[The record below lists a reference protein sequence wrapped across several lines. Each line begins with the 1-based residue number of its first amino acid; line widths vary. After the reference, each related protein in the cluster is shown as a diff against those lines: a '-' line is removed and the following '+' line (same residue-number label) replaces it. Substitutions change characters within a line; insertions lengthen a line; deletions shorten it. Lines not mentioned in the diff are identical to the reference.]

1 MNIVALLSLLSTI
14 IGDMPKVLAAVAF
27 LVKAIGDAEATG
39 QTGEQKL
46 AAVLND
52 FEAFLLAAA
61 PTWAGEFQTI
71 AADVEAAVGDV
82 VALYNDF
89 AHAAPLVAAAVKP
102 APVVVRQV
110 VAAPA
115 PPVPSPI
122 LQAPIGGLSSAAGV
136 IG

>member
-1 MNIVALLSLLSTI
+1 MNIFSLIPTLFTI
-14 IGDMPKVLAAVAF
+14 LGSLPKVMAAIQF
-27 LVKAIGDAEATG
+27 LIKAINDAEATG

-102 APVVVRQV
+102 APVVV
-110 VAAPA
+110 APA